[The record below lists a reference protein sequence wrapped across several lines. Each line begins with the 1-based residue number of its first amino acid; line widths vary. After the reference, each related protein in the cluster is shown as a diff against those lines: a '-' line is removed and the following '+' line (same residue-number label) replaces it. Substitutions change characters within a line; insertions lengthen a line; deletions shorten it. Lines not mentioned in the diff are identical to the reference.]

1 MAADDSGGPATPLAV
16 PATRRGT
23 TTTTQKR
30 LINITDF
37 GRTAGGTL
45 TIKNLKTGKTYVD
58 GLATRHA

>member
-1 MAADDSGGPATPLAV
+1 VAV
-16 PATRRGT
+16 TRLGT

-30 LINITDF
+30 VINMTDF

-58 GLATRHA
+58 GLATGQV

>member
-1 MAADDSGGPATPLAV
+1 MAV
-16 PATRRGT
+16 TRLGT

-30 LINITDF
+30 VINMTDF

-58 GLATRHA
+58 GLATGQV